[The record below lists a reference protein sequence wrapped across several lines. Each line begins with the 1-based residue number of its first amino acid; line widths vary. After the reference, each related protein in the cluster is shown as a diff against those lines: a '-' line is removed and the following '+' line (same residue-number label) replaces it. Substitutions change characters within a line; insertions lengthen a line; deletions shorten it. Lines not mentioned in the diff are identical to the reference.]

1 MNIYLKFAGI
11 GIVAATVFAL
21 VAVVPQTATSQ
32 QVVDKPVEQVRKN
45 IQVLQGLPDSQ
56 LFLVMN
62 FVGDSLGVHC
72 DYCHVKG
79 EKNPQTG
86 SDTWLW
92 EKDDKRT
99 KSVGRNMMR
108 MVLDL
113 NRTRFNG
120 ETEVTC
126 YTCHRGSTRVERMAP
141 LPPKDFAKEAPR
153 AEKKTLPS
161 ADEVVARYFS
171 AVGAKQKEVLS
182 SAIVM
187 KGAVESSSGPA
198 SVEVVFKQPNKV
210 WIKQTT
216 ASQGVSTRA
225 TNGTTGWIQNAHG
238 VTQITGDRL
247 KQSAAAIVIYNP
259 VKIPDSVNQRTDI
272 RLAKVDDRDAYI
284 LTIRDNSTQLTQLFF
299 DVDSGLLL
307 RRVNVTN
314 TMLGPLNVQWDFSDY
329 REVNGLKLPFVI
341 RTSDVAAF
349 DTTVRRFSEIKVEPT
364 RDNSI
369 FDVPRT
375 SSP

>member
-1 MNIYLKFAGI
+1 
-11 GIVAATVFAL
+11 
-21 VAVVPQTATSQ
+21 
-32 QVVDKPVEQVRKN
+32 
-45 IQVLQGLPDSQ
+45 
-56 LFLVMN
+56 
-62 FVGDSLGVHC
+62 
-72 DYCHVKG
+72 
-79 EKNPQTG
+79 
-86 SDTWLW
+86 
-92 EKDDKRT
+92 
-99 KSVGRNMMR
+99 
-108 MVLDL
+108 
-113 NRTRFNG
+113 
-120 ETEVTC
+120 
-126 YTCHRGSTRVERMAP
+126 MAP

-153 AEKKTLPS
+153 SEKKTLQS

-225 TNGTTGWIQNAHG
+225 TNGTTGWIQNAQG
-238 VTQITGDRL
+238 VTQITGDKL

-259 VKIPDSVNQRTDI
+259 VKIPDSVTQRTDI

-329 REVNGLKLPFVI
+329 RDVNGLKLPFVI

-349 DTTVRRFSEIKVEPT
+349 DTTVRKFSEIKVEPS
-364 RDNSI
+364 RDDSI
-369 FDVPRT
+369 FEPPRT